1 MLDNGELFIFGDNMC
16 AHYDSAGVCDFVQEY
31 TGKLSDFAYSGNK
44 AAIVCK
50 NEVKRDGT
58 IVHKHIVNMRFVLD
72 ERICDG
78 YYFASAIK
86 LFKYY
91 VKNPE
96 LLLAPPDSISE
107 DY

>member
-1 MLDNGELFIFGDNMC
+1 
-16 AHYDSAGVCDFVQEY
+16 
-31 TGKLSDFAYSGNK
+31 
-44 AAIVCK
+44 
-50 NEVKRDGT
+50 
-58 IVHKHIVNMRFVLD
+58 MRFVLD

-91 VKNPE
+91 IKHPE
-96 LLLAPPDSISE
+96 LLLVEPECISE